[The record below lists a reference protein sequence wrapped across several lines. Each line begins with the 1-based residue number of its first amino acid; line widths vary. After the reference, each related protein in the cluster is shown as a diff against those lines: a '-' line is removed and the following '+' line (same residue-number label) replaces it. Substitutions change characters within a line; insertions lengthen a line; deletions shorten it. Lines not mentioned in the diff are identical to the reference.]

1 MSDVGEAVKGS
12 GVGLQG
18 DRDGGDGKL
27 DILAVAVKMEVA
39 TKDDLTEEKK
49 VEDEEE
55 RTEHRSLGHTL
66 VQGFS
71 SQ

>member
-1 MSDVGEAVKGS
+1 MFA
-12 GVGLQG
+12 
-18 DRDGGDGKL
+18 GKV
-27 DILAVAVKMEVA
+27 DLA
-39 TKDDLTEEKK
+39 EEKA

-71 SQ
+71 CQWDMNEGYILGLEARVLSKPF